1 MMLLLSSWVTVLT
14 ALVTGSQE
22 TLGNVVCS
30 FSCGQWTCGTAAVSH
45 GLASVS
51 CEPPGLYRGPHQP
64 AASCLQ
70 QHQGGGESDRGVS
83 TELPSSTTHVL
94 LCAAIHNPW
103 H

>member
-51 CEPPGLYRGPHQP
+51 CGPPGLYRGPHQP
-64 AASCLQ
+64 PASCLQ
-70 QHQGGGESDRGVS
+70 QHQGGGEPDRGVS
-83 TELPSSTTHVL
+83 TELPSL
-94 LCAAIHNPW
+94 LHS
-103 H
+103 

>member
-14 ALVTGSQE
+14 TLVTGSQE

-51 CEPPGLYRGPHQP
+51 CVPPGLYRGPHQP
-64 AASCLQ
+64 PASCLQ
-70 QHQGGGESDRGVS
+70 QHRGGGEPDRGVS
-83 TELPSSTTHVL
+83 TELPSL
-94 LCAAIHNPW
+94 LHS
-103 H
+103 